1 MAAVYTLK
9 DGNRFRV
16 MAYEKAAETIDK
28 SVIDVKDLWQSGK
41 LASLPGLGTA
51 LVSHLDELFKTGKV
65 RHFEAVFKKVPA
77 AMFPLLDV
85 PGFGPKK
92 AYKLVITLKLNNAQ
106 TVADDLLKAA
116 RGGEIATIETFG
128 SKSEQ
133 DIIDSLERFKK
144 GQVKSNRM
152 SLPVAYSQAMEVIEY
167 LKKDQA
173 VIEALPLGSLRRFV
187 STIGDIDIAVST
199 DKPEEVIGWFLK
211 YPKKASVAEKGA
223 SGATILLENGH
234 QVDLRVQ
241 SPDKFGAMLQY
252 FTGSK
257 NHNIH
262 LRELALKQDLS
273 LSEHGIKPIKKLQIT
288 NDKLQMKFNNKLN
301 LYQFPNEK
309 DLYTALG
316 MKWIPPELRENTGE
330 IEAALQ
336 GNLPKLVE
344 LSDVKGDFHIHS
356 NYDLEP
362 SHDLGRSSLEEI
374 LKIAS
379 YFNYEYIGISDHN
392 PSQSKHTADQIT
404 DILKKRQQYFE
415 QIMSST
421 KSVRVKLFIMLEVDI
436 LPDGQ
441 LPIPEKAFNYL
452 DAVIVSIHSS
462 FQMPKKEM
470 TDRIIFG
477 LSHPKAKIF
486 GHPTGRLIGKREGY
500 EIDWQRLFD
509 FCKEKDKAIEINSYP
524 DRLDLPDIIVREA
537 IKNRIKL
544 VIDTDSHEA
553 QQLGNM
559 KFGVSVARRGWAE
572 KDDIINAMPYN
583 KVREWLLKKL

>member
-1 MAAVYTLK
+1 
-9 DGNRFRV
+9 
-16 MAYEKAAETIDK
+16 
-28 SVIDVKDLWQSGK
+28 
-41 LASLPGLGTA
+41 
-51 LVSHLDELFKTGKV
+51 
-65 RHFEAVFKKVPA
+65 
-77 AMFPLLDV
+77 
-85 PGFGPKK
+85 
-92 AYKLVITLKLNNAQ
+92 
-106 TVADDLLKAA
+106 LKAA
-116 RGGEIATIETFG
+116 RGGKIATIESFG

-152 SLPVAYSQAMEVIEY
+152 SLPVAYNQAMEVIEY
-167 LKKDQA
+167 LKKHQR
-173 VIEALPLGSLRRFV
+173 VIEAIPLGSLRRFV
-187 STIGDIDIAVST
+187 STIGDIDVAVST
-199 DKPEEVIGWFLK
+199 YEPEEAISWFLK
-211 YPKKASVAEKGA
+211 YPKKASIVEKGP
-223 SGATILLENGH
+223 SGATILLDNGR
-234 QVDLRVQ
+234 QIDLRVQ

-262 LRELALKQDLS
+262 LRELALKQGLS
-273 LSEHGIKPIKKLQIT
+273 LSEYGIKLIKKIQIT
-288 NDKLQMKFNNKLN
+288 NTKSNSKFKIQNSKFNKKLN

-309 DLYTALG
+309 DFYNALG
-316 MKWIPPELRENTGE
+316 LSWIPPELRENTGE

-336 GNLPKLVE
+336 EGLPKLVE
-344 LSDVKGDFHIHS
+344 LEDIKGDFHIHS

-374 LKIAS
+374 LRTAAILG
-379 YFNYEYIGISDHN
+379 YEYIGISDHN
-392 PSQSKHTADQIT
+392 PSQSKHTSEQIA
-404 DILKKRQQYFE
+404 DILKKRRQYFE

-441 LPIPEKAFNYL
+441 LPIPENAFESL
-452 DAVIVSIHSS
+452 DAVIVSIHSC

-500 EIDWQRLFD
+500 EIDWQRLFN

-524 DRLDLPDIIVREA
+524 DRLDLPDIMVREA
-537 IKNRIKL
+537 IKNKIKL
-544 VIDTDSHEA
+544 AIDTDSHEA
-553 QQLGNM
+553 EQM
-559 KFGVSVARRGWAE
+559 KMMTFGVSVAKRGWAE
-572 KDDIINAMPYN
+572 KGDIINTMPYN
-583 KVREWLLKKL
+583 KVKEWLLKY